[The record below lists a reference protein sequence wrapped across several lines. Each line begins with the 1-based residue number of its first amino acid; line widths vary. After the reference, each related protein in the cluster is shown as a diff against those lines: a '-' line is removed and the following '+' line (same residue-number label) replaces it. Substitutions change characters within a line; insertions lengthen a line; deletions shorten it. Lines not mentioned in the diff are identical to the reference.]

1 MYEAAAAQT
10 GAPPPEALIAETLLS
25 QLAPRVVHLA
35 ATLKLPSHLAQGPK
49 TAEEL
54 APMTATHAPALY
66 RVMRTL
72 AGLGFFT
79 EDAEH
84 RFALRPLGAA
94 LKSRTPSH
102 ATALILGGEIAT
114 RSFDQLLYSVQTGNS
129 GFERSF
135 GVPLFDWLTAN
146 PAQASLFNDMMV
158 GLHGMEPPAIAAAYD
173 FSAFQTIADVGGS
186 TGNLLT
192 TILTRHQGLRGILF
206 DLPHVV
212 RDAPSLIQQ
221 RGLGDRIQIEGGSF
235 FEGVP
240 AGADIYILS
249 HIIHDWSQEQCL
261 IILGSCRRTMNSGGR
276 LLLVEMVL
284 PDGDAPHPG
293 KMLDMVMLTVTGGEE
308 RTASQYS
315 ALLDEAGFR
324 MTRVVPTASL
334 VSIVEAVP
342 AGITGCQH

>member
-1 MYEAAAAQT
+1 MYEAAAGQR

-25 QLAPRVVHLA
+25 QLAPRLVHLA
-35 ATLKLPSHLAQGPK
+35 ATLKLPNHLAHGAK

-54 APMTATHAPALY
+54 APMTATDASALY

-72 AGLGFFT
+72 AGLGFFG

-94 LKSRTPSH
+94 LKSGTPSH

-114 RSFDQLLYSVQTGNS
+114 RSFDQLLYSVQTGES

-135 GVPLFDWLTAN
+135 GMPLFDWLTAN

-158 GLHGMEPPAIAAAYD
+158 GIHGTEPPAIAAAYD
-173 FSAFQTIADVGGS
+173 FAAFQTIADVGGS
-186 TGNLLT
+186 TGHLLM

-221 RGLGDRIQIEGGSF
+221 RGLGDRIRIEGGSF

-240 AGADIYILS
+240 VGADIYILS
-249 HIIHDWSQEQCL
+249 HIIHDWSREQCL
-261 IILGSCRRTMNSGGR
+261 IILGSCRRAMSSGGR

-284 PDGDAPHPG
+284 PEGDTPHTG
-293 KMLDMVMLTVTGGEE
+293 KLLDMVMLTVTGGEE
-308 RTASQYS
+308 RTAPEYR

-342 AGITGCQH
+342 AG

>member
-114 RSFDQLLYSVQTGNS
+114 RSFDQLSYSVQTGNS

-135 GVPLFDWLTAN
+135 GMPLFDWLTAN

-158 GLHGMEPPAIAAAYD
+158 GLHGIEPPQSPRPTTSRP
-173 FSAFQTIADVGGS
+173 FRRSRMWVGP
-186 TGNLLT
+186 
-192 TILTRHQGLRGILF
+192 QGT
-206 DLPHVV
+206 
-212 RDAPSLIQQ
+212 
-221 RGLGDRIQIEGGSF
+221 
-235 FEGVP
+235 
-240 AGADIYILS
+240 
-249 HIIHDWSQEQCL
+249 C
-261 IILGSCRRTMNSGGR
+261 
-276 LLLVEMVL
+276 
-284 PDGDAPHPG
+284 
-293 KMLDMVMLTVTGGEE
+293 
-308 RTASQYS
+308 
-315 ALLDEAGFR
+315 
-324 MTRVVPTASL
+324 
-334 VSIVEAVP
+334 
-342 AGITGCQH
+342 